1 MELAGWLPL
10 LLLVGLVV
18 LQLGLGVLTAQ
29 QAGTASR
36 AAARVASDSRAET
49 DFRTAG
55 SEAIF
60 DWLERD
66 GDVRIVKAEWGDEVT
81 VTVRIKVPSVVPGID
96 DFGYAEK
103 SATMPKD

>member
-1 MELAGWLPL
+1 MAVGGDLIIDGAADILYDSSEPL
-10 LLLVGLVV
+10 V
-18 LQLGLGVLTAQ
+18 LGGNFVNHSTQP
-29 QAGTASR
+29 
-36 AAARVASDSRAET
+36 
-49 DFRTAG
+49 
-55 SEAIF
+55 AIF